1 MSKMEY
7 EQMKHELLQ
16 LKEYGY
22 EIYASDNREY
32 DWFFVVTPKQNL
44 LYIKKGYL
52 FGFNVYLEYITSIK
66 YGSCCTCNDN
76 DEDVRNIDLQT
87 IQKLEKKGLDFAHE
101 LGAQLYKNIEQ
112 AKKHIW
118 KFEEFKK
125 L

>member
-1 MSKMEY
+1 MA
-7 EQMKHELLQ
+7 L
-16 LKEYGY
+16 
-22 EIYASDNREY
+22 
-32 DWFFVVTPKQNL
+32 VVH
-44 LYIKKGYL
+44 
-52 FGFNVYLEYITSIK
+52 
-66 YGSCCTCNDN
+66 DN

>member
-16 LKEYGY
+16 LKNMVMKYTQVIIENMTG
-22 EIYASDNREY
+22 
-32 DWFFVVTPKQNL
+32 FFVVTPKQNL

-52 FGFNVYLEYITSIK
+52 FGFNVYLEYIPSIK

-87 IQKLEKKGLDFAHE
+87 IQKTRKKRVRLCA
-101 LGAQLYKNIEQ
+101 
-112 AKKHIW
+112 
-118 KFEEFKK
+118 
-125 L
+125 